1 MNIFKKIFKWKKEQD
16 ALDRD
21 DYLENEEAW
30 NDTDLKRD
38 SVNMYNKIQR
48 TNYIT
53 TNLEQLAEASK
64 KQEEMTYEYNLVT
77 SYLQDIEEIEAL
89 PEDIRRDIDLDA
101 KKIVSAEESRKQF
114 LGKTNRMTDEQ
125 FTQIERLEGEVEEGL
140 KKMKSAEE
148 YQLLVRKDL
157 SRLDSEKYAYQYR
170 KGEVETSL
178 ANLKGMTMICLTAL
192 GVCIVMLLI
201 MQFGF
206 DMDTRLGYL
215 LTVAAAA
222 ITLTVI
228 FIKNGDTGKELLKIE
243 NTINKIITLQNKV
256 KIRYVNNTQ
265 LINYLYLKF
274 SVSKSSE
281 LELLWEKFG
290 EEKEERQKYAQAED
304 DLDYYRKSLVKG
316 LAKFRIK
323 DPGIWVRQ
331 AVALVNPKEMVEI
344 RHSLIGRRQALR
356 KQMDYNKEVAVKAQ
370 QEVKELAEEYPQY
383 APEIMEMIAEYEKKY
398 NL

>member
-114 LGKTNRMTDEQ
+114 LGKTNRMTDKQ

-170 KGEVETSL
+170 KGEE
-178 ANLKGMTMICLTAL
+178 
-192 GVCIVMLLI
+192 
-201 MQFGF
+201 
-206 DMDTRLGYL
+206 
-215 LTVAAAA
+215 
-222 ITLTVI
+222 
-228 FIKNGDTGKELLKIE
+228 
-243 NTINKIITLQNKV
+243 
-256 KIRYVNNTQ
+256 
-265 LINYLYLKF
+265 
-274 SVSKSSE
+274 
-281 LELLWEKFG
+281 
-290 EEKEERQKYAQAED
+290 
-304 DLDYYRKSLVKG
+304 
-316 LAKFRIK
+316 
-323 DPGIWVRQ
+323 
-331 AVALVNPKEMVEI
+331 
-344 RHSLIGRRQALR
+344 IGRAH
-356 KQMDYNKEVAVKAQ
+356 V
-370 QEVKELAEEYPQY
+370 
-383 APEIMEMIAEYEKKY
+383 
-398 NL
+398 

>member
-53 TNLEQLAEASK
+53 TNLEQLVEASK

>member
-53 TNLEQLAEASK
+53 TNLEQLVEASK

-323 DPGIWVRQ
+323 DQGIWVRQ